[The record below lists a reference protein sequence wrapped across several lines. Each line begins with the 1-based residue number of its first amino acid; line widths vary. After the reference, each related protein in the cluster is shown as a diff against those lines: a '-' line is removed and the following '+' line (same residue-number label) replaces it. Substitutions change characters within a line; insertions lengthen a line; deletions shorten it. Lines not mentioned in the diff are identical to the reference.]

1 MAAKLFKQENG
12 EPIVLD
18 DYQIKIIDSAL
29 ELFPDNYKHAHL
41 RGMLRFRQA
50 IVSIPRRNGKSLIA
64 SVLTTYSLVMSTAPN
79 MGVLASTMNQ
89 ATIVHNATKF
99 NFMNIPALKA
109 RFKVT
114 GHRGIESRRADK
126 PAHFKIHAGDG
137 DSLQGIG
144 FSGYVP
150 IVVDEL
156 HLTKPEAYDAAVKGA
171 STCPS
176 AVVIGITTAGTEE
189 SKLLKRLY
197 LRGQQAIA
205 NPEDDERFGFWHW
218 RVADDAGMWDREA
231 LLRANPAAQVGR
243 IDIDEEIKE
252 GKANPAGDYAE
263 FRRYRRNEFI
273 HSEDPWLSIDMWA
286 TCNGNGIPV
295 DYKGNRVF
303 AIDKTQGWEFAT
315 ITAAVK
321 IDEVIYTERVC
332 RIHNASLE
340 YLEQVCVYL
349 YNRFGAEM
357 FVANNLALRD
367 LIINLREQ
375 HYLPGEYLTEAQLA
389 NATVTASSL
398 VANKRLVH
406 KTDPLIKQQLPKTVV
421 VQSTEGVKVSIKDS
435 PGAIDA
441 VRSTI
446 MAVYQAEKME
456 PQSFNLIIV

>member
-1 MAAKLFKQENG
+1 M
-12 EPIVLD
+12 
-18 DYQIKIIDSAL
+18 
-29 ELFPDNYKHAHL
+29 
-41 RGMLRFRQA
+41 
-50 IVSIPRRNGKSLIA
+50 SI
-64 SVLTTYSLVMSTAPN
+64 APN
-79 MGVLASTMNQ
+79 MGVLASTLKQ
-89 ATIVHNATKF
+89 ANIVHNATKF
-99 NFMNIPALKA
+99 NFLNNPALKA

-137 DSLQGIG
+137 DGLQGIG

-156 HLTKPEAYDAAVKGA
+156 HITKPEAYDAAVKGA

-176 AVVIGITTAGTEE
+176 AVVIGITTAGTED

-205 NPEDDERFGFWHW
+205 NPADDERFGFWHW
-218 RVADDAGMWDREA
+218 RVEEDSALWDREA
-231 LLRANPAAQVGR
+231 LLRANPAAQCGR

-286 TCNGNGIPV
+286 TCNGKGIPA
-295 DYKGNRVF
+295 DYTGNRVF
-303 AIDKTQGWEFAT
+303 SIDKTQGWEFAT
-315 ITAAVK
+315 VTAAVK

-332 RIHNASLE
+332 RIHNPNLE
-340 YLEQVCVYL
+340 YLEQVCVDL
-349 YNRFGAEM
+349 YNRFGADT
-357 FVANNLALRD
+357 FVANSLALKD
-367 LIINLREQ
+367 LIMNLRDQ
-375 HYLPGEYLTEAQLA
+375 HYLPAEYLTETQLA
-389 NATVTASSL
+389 NATVTTSSL
-398 VANKRLVH
+398 IANERVVH
-406 KTDPLIKQQLPKTVV
+406 ASDPLIKQQLPKTVV
-421 VQSTEGVKVSIKDS
+421 KQSTEGVKVSITHS
-435 PGAIDA
+435 TGAIDA

-456 PQSFNLIIV
+456 PQNFNLIIV